1 MIRNRS
7 FAKVEEMNKIEE
19 HDEDGGANGKR
30 AKPAENQNN
39 KDYDLPE
46 QHVKNIRRRLY
57 DAINVMISA
66 NVIEKRGKG
75 YLGLRLSNR

>member
-1 MIRNRS
+1 
-7 FAKVEEMNKIEE
+7 V
-19 HDEDGGANGKR
+19 GCGKR
-30 AKPAENQNN
+30 AKPVDK
-39 KDYDLPE
+39 KDIKNYDLPD

-75 YLGLRLSNR
+75 YLGLRLANR